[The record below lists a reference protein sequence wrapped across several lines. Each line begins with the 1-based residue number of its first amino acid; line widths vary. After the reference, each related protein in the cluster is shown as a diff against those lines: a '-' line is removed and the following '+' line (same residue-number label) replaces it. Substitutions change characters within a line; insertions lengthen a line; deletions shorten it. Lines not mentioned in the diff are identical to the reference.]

1 MKSLIYIF
9 TFTLSILS
17 CKVDDKIDITPY
29 DLTNT
34 ISTEDRVWVSVV
46 NQKNSQI
53 SHLYS
58 YNFKTKIHRKI
69 NFKNLNIIPQK
80 ILNGTTFNSA
90 NYIILQ
96 CLDTKQEYKTAY
108 YLLKILE
115 NDSVEIVIKLSENL
129 NKSPRFDIKVF
140 SESLYL
146 HDRINSEIF
155 LIKKDNSS
163 KLIYKQL
170 SQITDFYIIQQ
181 GLLIISSDN
190 IIIQNDS
197 AQQIFQVKNESVS
210 NSLDEVGSPRFH
222 SVTNGI
228 LINYHNKLIGYNT
241 RKSEIEFIRNGVN
254 GLMKTNQRSFYTVEN
269 SNLVEYNDDLTLKKK
284 TNINGFLLF
293 ADDKYIFSSSN
304 QQSLPIKIFSKSISD
319 STQKDNFQLD
329 FYGNYLYASYKAS
342 LNDKWYNFEKYKYYT
357 IIGNQIIFSNLD
369 ENIIYLNGKLHKIP
383 STQLLNMDN
392 SVISIELND
401 NKIQLFREPFTTKQ
415 IFYEFNL

>member
-1 MKSLIYIF
+1 
-9 TFTLSILS
+9 
-17 CKVDDKIDITPY
+17 
-29 DLTNT
+29 
-34 ISTEDRVWVSVV
+34 
-46 NQKNSQI
+46 
-53 SHLYS
+53 
-58 YNFKTKIHRKI
+58 
-69 NFKNLNIIPQK
+69 
-80 ILNGTTFNSA
+80 
-90 NYIILQ
+90 
-96 CLDTKQEYKTAY
+96 
-108 YLLKILE
+108 
-115 NDSVEIVIKLSENL
+115 
-129 NKSPRFDIKVF
+129 
-140 SESLYL
+140 
-146 HDRINSEIF
+146 
-155 LIKKDNSS
+155 
-163 KLIYKQL
+163 
-170 SQITDFYIIQQ
+170 
-181 GLLIISSDN
+181 LIISSDN

-342 LNDKWYNFEKYKYYT
+342 LNDKWYNSEKYKYYT

-369 ENIIYLNGKLHKIP
+369 ENIIYLNGKLYKIP